1 MCTRVSLIL
10 PLVLALSGSAE
21 AGQAPTVPKQTTV
34 SSANLQSSP
43 DPFVLRVVTMTYDKN
58 STAVRFSA
66 TERLA
71 GAHGDAKVQQ
81 ENGVTEIE
89 IELNGMKPGWSF
101 GGDFS
106 TYVLWAVSPEG
117 HTDNLGEIILNG
129 NRSRLKVSTRMDNF
143 GLIVTAEPHF
153 MVDHPSPLVVL
164 MNRDP
169 AIPMRRPPQ
178 LVQLNLAAQN
188 PGYRFERENLRNVP
202 AARGDVSSALR
213 QAQVAVQRAIGTG
226 RLTSDQLR
234 EVQESLYRVEGA
246 AETRSPMDPDV
257 EMMARRTVRLAVA
270 AEKRALSGTALP

>member
-1 MCTRVSLIL
+1 MCTRVILLL

-34 SSANLQSSP
+34 GSVGFQSSP
-43 DPFVLRVVTMTYDKN
+43 DPFVLRVVTMAYDKR
-58 STAVRFSA
+58 STGVRMSA

-71 GAHGDAKVQQ
+71 GAHGEAKVEQK
-81 ENGVTEIE
+81 NGVTEIE
-89 IELNGMKPGWSF
+89 IELTGMKPGWSF

-117 HTDNLGEIILNG
+117 HTDNLGEFILNG
-129 NRSRLKVSTRMDNF
+129 NRSRLKVSTRMDTF

-153 MVDHPSPLVVL
+153 MVDHLSPLVVL
-164 MNRDP
+164 VNRDP
-169 AIPMRRPPQ
+169 GIPMRRPPE

-188 PGYRFERENLRNVP
+188 PEYRFERETLRNVP

-213 QAQVAVQRAIGTG
+213 QAQVAVKRAIATG
-226 RLTSDQLR
+226 RLTSEQLR

-270 AEKRALSGTALP
+270 TEKRALSGNALP